1 MKMQLSTCNIV
12 AVRVPQGNYRNERSI
27 QLVEGSRLL
36 ISQGARVETS
46 TLYNT
51 EQWLRNLNPSASC
64 LSLEARM
71 CSSYE
76 RNENDKE

>member
-12 AVRVPQGNYRNERSI
+12 AVRVPQGNCRNERSI

-51 EQWLRNLNPSASC
+51 EQWLRNLNPAASC
-64 LSLEARM
+64 LSLEAKM
-71 CSSYE
+71 CSSSE
-76 RNENDKE
+76 RNENDKQ

>member
-12 AVRVPQGNYRNERSI
+12 AVRVPQGNCRNERSI

-51 EQWLRNLNPSASC
+51 EQWLRNLNQSASC
-64 LSLEARM
+64 LSLEAKM
-71 CSSYE
+71 CSSSE
-76 RNENDKE
+76 RNENDKQ

>member
-12 AVRVPQGNYRNERSI
+12 AVRVPQGNCRNERSI

-64 LSLEARM
+64 LSLETKM
-71 CSSYE
+71 CSSSE
-76 RNENDKE
+76 RNENDKQ